1 MSTEAAR
8 PDPRDLPRQRK
19 GTTPQMIG
27 RYPDYDVLSEAGHWD
42 EVTRR
47 VVFDRL
53 EHVPPIRFFTPEEAM
68 TLKAFCDVVTA
79 QDSEPRIPVLSYI
92 DEKLQQGK
100 RDGWQYFDLP
110 DDDEVWRR
118 VARGLDDEV
127 QVGSSGAFAS
137 AQLEVQVE
145 IVSRFAKADLHGGVW
160 DRLNVAQAF
169 KVVMRYVAQAF
180 YSHPWAWNEI
190 GFGGPAYPRGYG
202 AFGSPHL
209 GETESWEGDEAVH
222 VDPVRD
228 VRERGMP

>member
-1 MSTEAAR
+1 MNPDAA
-8 PDPRDLPRQRK
+8 RQRK
-19 GTTPQMIG
+19 GTTPQMVG

-53 EHVPPIRFFTPEEAM
+53 ERVPPIRFFTPEEAM

-79 QDSEPRIPVLSYI
+79 QDAEPRIPVLSYI
-92 DEKLQQGK
+92 DEKLHRGK

-118 VARGLDDEV
+118 VARGLDEEARR
-127 QVGSSGAFAS
+127 GSAGAFA
-137 AQLEVQVE
+137 AAPLDVQVE

-160 DRLNVAQAF
+160 DTLNVAQAF

-209 GETESWEGDEAVH
+209 GERESWEVDEAVQ

-228 VRERGMP
+228 AGRRGRP